1 MEAHLLQALMDC
13 HEQGIQVT
21 VMPHVYERL
30 TGRVPV
36 EHVGSN
42 FHVIM
47 PVDRDPNRLYLLTK
61 RAMDLGIALLGGVVM
76 IVLLPLVA
84 LATALESPGPLFYRQ
99 VRVGRG
105 GRLFEVIKFRT
116 MVPDAEAEGP
126 RWATERDER
135 ITRVG
140 RVLRRLRL
148 DELPQVI
155 NVLRGD
161 MSIIGPRPERPEF
174 VATLEREIPFYRAR
188 HALRPGVTGWA
199 QVNYG
204 YGASTED
211 ALVKLQYD
219 LYYAKHRSILLD
231 LVILV
236 RTVGVVVRL
245 RGR

>member
-1 MEAHLLQALMDC
+1 
-13 HEQGIQVT
+13 
-21 VMPHVYERL
+21 
-30 TGRVPV
+30 VPV

-47 PVDRDPNRLYLLTK
+47 PVDRDPNRLYLLAK
-61 RAMDLGIALLGGVVM
+61 RVMDLGIALLGGAAM
-76 IVLLPLVA
+76 IVLLPFVA

-116 MVPDAEAEGP
+116 MVPNAEAEGP
-126 RWATERDER
+126 RWAAETDER

-161 MSIIGPRPERPEF
+161 MSIIASEEPDFAPQPAPALTRII
-174 VATLEREIPFYRAR
+174 LERRMGSVP
-188 HALRPGVTGWA
+188 
-199 QVNYG
+199 
-204 YGASTED
+204 
-211 ALVKLQYD
+211 D
-219 LYYAKHRSILLD
+219 LAPKERFTYAP
-231 LVILV
+231 
-236 RTVGVVVRL
+236 
-245 RGR
+245 